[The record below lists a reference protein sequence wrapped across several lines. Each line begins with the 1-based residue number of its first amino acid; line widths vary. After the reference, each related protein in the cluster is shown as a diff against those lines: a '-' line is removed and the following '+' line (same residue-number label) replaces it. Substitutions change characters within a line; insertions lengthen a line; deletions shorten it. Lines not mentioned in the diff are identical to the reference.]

1 MKKKFNVY
9 CTLLLLA
16 FAICQFAD
24 PTSGFRDFVRGF
36 NEGFESAGS
45 ETDSSDSEEMSI
57 FLESNHYA
65 IHSDTLINTVSGERV
80 PASIQAVRIYPSSLK
95 ADSVY
100 NITSSVNMFIGFIV
114 ALSLVWTFI
123 TLITSVNRGEIFEN
137 QITRYL
143 SRLGVF
149 LIVIYLSD
157 IVYELNLYLHLK
169 SQFAVEGYR
178 LIQYAGHNNMYL
190 YTGLALLAIAQVVK
204 MGKEMK
210 DEQELTI

>member
-36 NEGFESAGS
+36 NEGFESAGN
-45 ETDSSDSEEMSI
+45 ETESPDSEEMSI
-57 FLESNHYA
+57 FLEPNHYA
-65 IHSDTLINTVSGERV
+65 IHPDTLINTVNGEKV

-137 QITRYL
+137 QITRNL

-149 LIVIYLSD
+149 LLIIYLSE
-157 IVYELNLYLHLK
+157 IVYELNLYFHLK

>member
-57 FLESNHYA
+57 FLEPNHYA
-65 IHSDTLINTVSGERV
+65 IHPDTLINTVCGEKV

-100 NITSSVNMFIGFIV
+100 NITSMVNMFVGFIV

-137 QITRYL
+137 QITRNL

-149 LIVIYLSD
+149 LLVIYLSE
-157 IVYELNLYLHLK
+157 IVYELNLYFHLK

-190 YTGLALLAIAQVVK
+190 YTGLALLAVAQVIK